1 MNTVSEAESR
11 TKLLQNKN
19 KIKIFGILQISR
31 DIRKKDITRGI
42 KMVKIDNLLNKM
54 RKNESNP

>member
-31 DIRKKDITRGI
+31 EIRKKDITRGI
-42 KMVKIDNLLNKM
+42 KMVKIDILLNKM